1 LISGMYNLI
10 DGSLVQ
16 QLRFDTI
23 SNNLANINTNAFK
36 KDIISFREALS
47 MQNSSTIDLSPGP
60 LRYTGNE
67 LDMALETPGFFKVQ
81 TPKGTRY
88 TRDGSFTLNA
98 EKVLVTQNGDPV
110 LGKNGPIV
118 INGSNVTVEPDGTV
132 VAGNEPVDTLDVV
145 DFMEPRLL
153 RKEGS
158 SYYAFEGEENGIV
171 VPESI
176 NVQNGYIETSNVNP
190 TVEMVKMVESLRVYE
205 SAQKA
210 IQCMDEMNDKMVNQ
224 VGRLE

>member
-1 LISGMYNLI
+1 LISGIYKLI

-16 QLRFDTI
+16 KLRFDTI

-36 KDIISFREALS
+36 KDTISFCEALS
-47 MQNSSTIDLSPGP
+47 MQNSANIDLSPGP

-81 TPKGTRY
+81 TPRGIRY

-98 EKVLVTQNGDPV
+98 ERVLVTNHGDPV
-110 LGKNGPIV
+110 LGENGPIV
-118 INGSNVTVEPDGTV
+118 INGSTVTVEPDGTV
-132 VAGNEPVDTLDVV
+132 LAANEPVDTLVVV
-145 DFMEPRLL
+145 DFREPQFL

-158 SYYAFEGEENGIV
+158 SYYTFEGEENGIV
-171 VPESI
+171 DPERIS
-176 NVQNGYIETSNVNP
+176 VQNGYIENANVNA

-210 IQCMDEMNDKMVNQ
+210 IQCIDEMNDKMVNQ

>member
-1 LISGMYNLI
+1 MISGIYKLI

-16 QLRFDTI
+16 KLRFDTI

-36 KDIISFREALS
+36 KDTISFREALS
-47 MQNSSTIDLSPGP
+47 MQNSAHIDFSPGP
-60 LRYTGNE
+60 LGYTGNE

-81 TPKGTRY
+81 TPRGIRY

-98 EKVLVTQNGDPV
+98 ERVLVTKHGYPV
-110 LGKNGPIV
+110 LGENGPIV
-118 INGSNVTVEPDGTV
+118 INGSSVTVESDGTV
-132 VAGNEPVDTLDVV
+132 VAANEPVDTLAVV
-145 DFMEPRLL
+145 DFREPRLL

-158 SYYAFEGEENGIV
+158 SYYAFEGEETDIV
-171 VPESI
+171 DPEVI
-176 NVQNGYIETSNVNP
+176 NVQNGYVERSNVDA

-210 IQCMDEMNDKMVNQ
+210 IQCIDEMNDKMVNQ

>member
-1 LISGMYNLI
+1 MYNLI

-145 DFMEPRLL
+145 DFREPRLL

-176 NVQNGYIETSNVNP
+176 NVQNGYIESSNVNP

>member
-1 LISGMYNLI
+1 MYKLI
-10 DGSLVQ
+10 DGLLVQ
-16 QLRFDTI
+16 KLRFDTI

-47 MQNSSTIDLSPGP
+47 MQNNATIDLSPGP

-110 LGKNGPIV
+110 LGKNGPI
-118 INGSNVTVEPDGTV
+118 IIDGSNVTVESDGTV
-132 VAGNEPVDTLDVV
+132 VAANEPVGTLVVV
-145 DFMEPRLL
+145 DFREPRLL

-176 NVQNGYIETSNVNP
+176 NVQNGYMERSNVNP
-190 TVEMVKMVESLRVYE
+190 TLEMVKMVESLRVYE

>member
-1 LISGMYNLI
+1 MYDLI

-118 INGSNVTVEPDGTV
+118 INGNNVTVEPDGTV
-132 VAGNEPVDTLDVV
+132 VAGNEPVDTLDLV
-145 DFMEPRLL
+145 DFREPRLL

-158 SYYAFEGEENGIV
+158 SCYAFEGEENGIV

-176 NVQNGYIETSNVNP
+176 NVQNGYIERSNVNP
-190 TVEMVKMVESLRVYE
+190 TAEMVKMVESLRVYE

>member
-1 LISGMYNLI
+1 MYKLI
-10 DGSLVQ
+10 DGLLVQ
-16 QLRFDTI
+16 KLRFDTI

-47 MQNSSTIDLSPGP
+47 MQNNSTIDLSPGP

-110 LGKNGPIV
+110 LGKNGPI
-118 INGSNVTVEPDGTV
+118 IIDGSNVTVESDGTV
-132 VAGNEPVDTLDVV
+132 VAANEPVGTLVVV
-145 DFMEPRLL
+145 DFREPRLL

-176 NVQNGYIETSNVNP
+176 NVQNGYMERSNVNP
-190 TVEMVKMVESLRVYE
+190 TLEMVKMVESLRVYE

>member
-1 LISGMYNLI
+1 MYKLI
-10 DGSLVQ
+10 DGSLAQ
-16 QLRFDTI
+16 KLRFDTI

-47 MQNSSTIDLSPGP
+47 MQNSSTIDFSPGP
-60 LRYTGNE
+60 VRYTGNE

-110 LGKNGPIV
+110 LGKTGPIV
-118 INGSNVTVEPDGTV
+118 INGTNVTVEPDGTV
-132 VAGNEPVDTLDVV
+132 VAANEPVDTLVVV
-145 DFMEPRLL
+145 DFREPRLL
-153 RKEGS
+153 SKEGS
-158 SYYAFEGEENGIV
+158 SYYAFKGEENGIV
-171 VPESI
+171 VPERI
-176 NVQNGYIETSNVNP
+176 NVQNGYIERSNVNP
-190 TVEMVKMVESLRVYE
+190 TAEMVKMVESLRVYE

>member
-1 LISGMYNLI
+1 LISGMYKLI

-16 QLRFDTI
+16 KLRFDTI

-36 KDIISFREALS
+36 KDTVSFREALS
-47 MQNSSTIDLSPGP
+47 MQNSANIDLSPGP

-67 LDMALETPGFFKVQ
+67 LDMALETPGFFRVQ
-81 TPKGTRY
+81 TPRGIRY

-98 EKVLVTQNGDPV
+98 ERVLVTKHGYPV
-110 LGKNGPIV
+110 LGENGPIL
-118 INGSNVTVEPDGTV
+118 INGSSVTVESDGTV
-132 VAGNEPVDTLDVV
+132 VAANEPVDTLAVA
-145 DFMEPRLL
+145 DFREPRLL

-158 SYYAFEGEENGIV
+158 SYYAFEGEETDIV
-171 VPESI
+171 DPEVI
-176 NVQNGYIETSNVNP
+176 NVQNGYVERSNVDA

-210 IQCMDEMNDKMVNQ
+210 IQCIDEMNDKMVNQ

>member
-1 LISGMYNLI
+1 MYNLI

-81 TPKGTRY
+81 TAKGTRY

-118 INGSNVTVEPDGTV
+118 VNGSNVTVESDGTV
-132 VAGNEPVDTLDVV
+132 VAGNEPADTLDVV
-145 DFMEPRLL
+145 DFREPRLL

-176 NVQNGYIETSNVNP
+176 NVQNGYIERSNVNP

>member
-145 DFMEPRLL
+145 DFREPRLL

-176 NVQNGYIETSNVNP
+176 NVQNGYIESSNVNP